1 MQLDGD
7 RAAARQ
13 HCDGAGAGP
22 PFSCAEQ
29 QLSLLWRGRI
39 WLPYPLDA
47 AVMWKLCLG
56 EPADLTHKKYARA
69 GLEPRTFFSR
79 VACQAH
85 RATKAWFGLAF
96 FTRVPV
102 VIVSVAI
109 ASGCIF
115 FSGALRCKIPI
126 GKLLF
131 ERCF

>member
-1 MQLDGD
+1 VDWHGCNWMET
-7 RAAARQ
+7 
-13 HCDGAGAGP
+13 
-22 PFSCAEQ
+22 EQ
-29 QLSLLWRGRI
+29 QRGNIAMVQVQVPLSAVPSNSFRCCGEAACGCHS
-39 WLPYPLDA
+39 PLDA

-102 VIVSVAI
+102 ATLQQGLSEHH
-109 ASGCIF
+109 
-115 FSGALRCKIPI
+115 I
-126 GKLLF
+126 GHSRLL
-131 ERCF
+131 